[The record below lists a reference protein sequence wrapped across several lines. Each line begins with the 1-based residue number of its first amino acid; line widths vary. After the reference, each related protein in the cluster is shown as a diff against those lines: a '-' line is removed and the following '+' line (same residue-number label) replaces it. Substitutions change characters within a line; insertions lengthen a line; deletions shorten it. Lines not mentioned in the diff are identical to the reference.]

1 MSTTDPA
8 GGFDDTR
15 LDDPQWLEAADES
28 LRWLAESGPRVRKEA
43 TAAAEAPTHV
53 IGADDRPRAVVVA
66 GADARLLRA
75 VLEPWCPVP
84 FVAWPAPG
92 LPGWA
97 GPLDLVVVLAPGGGD
112 EVVAA
117 TVSEAVRRGSRLIV
131 AAPPASSLA
140 ENAAGHDTV
149 VLPCHTGDS
158 LAAAVVT
165 LQALHAVGLGPQIS
179 AEQVA
184 GALDAVA
191 VACGPGR
198 DMSANPAKEL
208 ALVLAESTPL
218 VWGGSVLAARA
229 GRRVAEALRQAS
241 GRSALAA
248 DARHLVPVLEGT
260 APRDPFSDPFSDPL
274 GGWTP
279 AGEADDDAGDDAT
292 DEPWDAGAPVGLR
305 PALVVLDD
313 GTDSP
318 AVRIQRSRL
327 LAAAERVGVRM
338 HEVTHADGSEIAR
351 YAALL
356 AEGTWAATYLAVGLG
371 RRGLATPG
379 ALQ

>member
-8 GGFDDTR
+8 GGFDDAR
-15 LDDPQWLEAADES
+15 LDDPQWLEAADAS
-28 LRWLAESGPRVRKEA
+28 LRWLAESGPRVRVEA
-43 TAAAEAPTHV
+43 HAAAEAPTHV

-117 TVSEAVRRGSRLIV
+117 TVSEAVRRGSRLLV

-165 LQALHAVGLGPQIS
+165 LQALHAVGLGPEVS

-184 GALDAVA
+184 AALDAVA
-191 VACGPGR
+191 VACAPSR
-198 DMSANPAKEL
+198 DISANPAKEM
-208 ALVLAESTPL
+208 ALVLAESAPL

-248 DARHLVPVLEGT
+248 DAHHLVPVLEGT
-260 APRDPFSDPFSDPL
+260 PPRDTFSDPFSS
-274 GGWTP
+274 WTP
-279 AGEADDDAGDDAT
+279 AGEDGGDDAADEAT

-327 LAAAERVGVRM
+327 LAAAERVGVHT